1 MKILSITT
9 LLFLCTACANME
21 SKPTNSDPRIE
32 AEKLLSIAG
41 MQNALEESMDQM
53 IALQIQQNPSLL
65 PYQQVMKNFLNKHMS
80 FDSMKTELID
90 IYAETFTAEELRE
103 INAFY
108 LTDTGK
114 KTIEK
119 LPELMAKGGQI
130 GVQRV
135 QQNAAELESMIQ
147 AEAARLAQEKAQ
159 TEKK

>member
-1 MKILSITT
+1 MKTLSIIT

-21 SKPTNSDPRIE
+21 SKPVNSDPRVE
-32 AEKLLSIAG
+32 AEKLLNIAG

-65 PYQQVMKNFLNKHMS
+65 PYQQVMKTFLNKHMS
-80 FDSMKTELID
+80 YASMKTELID

-147 AEAARLAQEKAQ
+147 AEAARLAQEKTQA
-159 TEKK
+159 EKK